1 MLQVAP
7 LGSVARRLARTRF
20 GQRALTQPD
29 RPAILKQRLAKRVYG
44 GLVLMALSALT
55 GVPALAALTYLS
67 VRMGKPMIIAVG
79 GPVAFAL
86 VHIIFG
92 LGVFLAGRNYAIEA
106 LLWVTRRFLERHA

>member
-1 MLQVAP
+1 MAP

-20 GQRALTQPD
+20 GQRALIQPD
-29 RPAILKQRLAKRVYG
+29 RPCILKQKPTKRAYG
-44 GLVLMALSALT
+44 GLALMALSTLT
-55 GVPALAALTYLS
+55 GLPALALLSYLS
-67 VRMGKPMIIAVG
+67 VTMGKPMIIAVG

>member
-1 MLQVAP
+1 MAP
-7 LGSVARRLARTRF
+7 LSSVARRLAGTRF
-20 GQRALTQPD
+20 GQRALTQAD
-29 RPAILKQRLAKRVYG
+29 RSGILKQKPTIRVYG
-44 GLVLMALSALT
+44 GLALMALSALT
-55 GVPALAALTYLS
+55 GLPALALLSYLS

>member
-1 MLQVAP
+1 VAP

-29 RPAILKQRLAKRVYG
+29 QPGILKQKPTKRVLG
-44 GLVLMALSALT
+44 GLTLMALSALT
-55 GVPALAALTYLS
+55 GLPALALLSYLS

-79 GPVAFAL
+79 GPVVLVL

-92 LGVFLAGRNYAIEA
+92 LGVYLAGQNYAIEA
-106 LLWVTRRFLERHA
+106 LLWLTKRFLEKHA